1 MLLLRSISQSCIN
14 TLHES
19 LTILAQAR
27 FDFSS
32 RQNNENDL
40 IRTSDHEPITVVIPS
55 GSSTAI
61 INTSTRPASQSVNI
75 NPNGR
80 SSLTVG
86 LSSQSNLFNSQN
98 RMSRYLLI
106 FTLQII
112 RNASSSSLNA
122 MTQQNESNFSVINHG
137 DTNR

>member
-14 TLHES
+14 SLHES
-19 LTILAQAR
+19 VTILAQAR
-27 FDFSS
+27 FDYSF
-32 RQNNENDL
+32 RQDNENYL
-40 IRTSDHEPITVVIPS
+40 IRTSDHEPITIVIPS

-61 INTSTRPASQSVNI
+61 INTSTRSTSQSVNI

-86 LSSQSNLFNSQN
+86 LSFKSNLFNSQN
-98 RMSRYLLI
+98 RMSKYSLI
-106 FTLQII
+106 FTLEII
-112 RNASSSSLNA
+112 RDVSSSSLSA